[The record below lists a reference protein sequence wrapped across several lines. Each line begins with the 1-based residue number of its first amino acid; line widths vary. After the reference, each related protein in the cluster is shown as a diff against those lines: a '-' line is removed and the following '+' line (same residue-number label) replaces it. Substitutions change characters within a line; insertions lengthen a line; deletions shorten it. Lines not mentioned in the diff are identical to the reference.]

1 MRSTRGPIRGLE
13 DGSFPDQGRGDGLDD
28 GKASDFTRGKENI
41 MKITDIKGL
50 EVEQVATKQAEKV
63 TPTQG
68 QQPAEESGREDDVI
82 QLSPQSRLMQK
93 AGEVVYQTSEVRP
106 EKVAALKDPV
116 QQGSYE
122 VDSQKVAN
130 SLITGMIQE
139 K

>member
-1 MRSTRGPIRGLE
+1 
-13 DGSFPDQGRGDGLDD
+13 
-28 GKASDFTRGKENI
+28 

-63 TPTQG
+63 SQAQG
-68 QQPAEESGREDDVI
+68 QQAPVKPSREEDVI
-82 QLSPQSRLMQK
+82 QLSPQSRLMQR

-116 QQGSYE
+116 QQGTYE

-130 SLITGMIQE
+130 NMITGMIQE

>member
-1 MRSTRGPIRGLE
+1 
-13 DGSFPDQGRGDGLDD
+13 
-28 GKASDFTRGKENI
+28 

-68 QQPAEESGREDDVI
+68 QQPAENSGREDDVI

-106 EKVAALKDPV
+106 EKVAALQDPV